1 MSGKDLSPEQRLN
14 RISEHGLC
22 IGCGLCQSVAGPD
35 RVRMAVTPE
44 GYERPVIH
52 GALDHETVDRIY
64 DVCPSTRVEGLPEAL
79 VGADTTID
87 PVWGPYL
94 RIVLSHAADPDV
106 RHKAST
112 GGVLSALAAYL
123 LDSGRVEF
131 ILHVAAGAN
140 PMGGERHVS
149 IDRAGVMQAAGSRY
163 GPAAPLL
170 DIGNVLDRGRSFAF
184 IGKPC
189 DIAALRNLARHD
201 PRVDEL
207 CRYMLTLVCGGY
219 MEAKAM
225 RRFLAGEGIKEQD
238 VTSFR
243 YRGHG
248 CPGLTRIETKDG
260 RVIEKNYLDMWG
272 EDDTAWGLPFR
283 CKVCPDGIG
292 EAADIAASDTWPG
305 GAPTWEG
312 QEEDKGTNA
321 VLARSAAGLE
331 LLEAAV
337 RDGALV
343 DGGEIG
349 PRVMDDYQPHQ
360 VKKKLSVWSRYAGL
374 KAAGRLVP
382 EVARL
387 RIADL
392 ARQRSF
398 ADNLAQARGTRQRVH
413 EGRTSEETPRDR
425 ADEE

>member
-1 MSGKDLSPEQRLN
+1 MSGKDLTPEQRLN

-35 RVRMAVTPE
+35 RVRMAMTPE
-44 GYERPVIH
+44 GYERPVIR

-64 DVCPSTRVEGLPEAL
+64 DVCPAARIEGLPDDL
-79 VGADTTID
+79 VVPETTVD

-94 RIVLSHAADPDV
+94 RIVLSYAADPDV
-106 RHKAST
+106 RHMAST

-149 IDRAGVMQAAGSRY
+149 IDRAGIMRAAGSRY
-163 GPAAPLL
+163 GPAAPLI
-170 DIGNVLDRGRSFAF
+170 DIGDILDRGRRFAF

-201 PRVDEL
+201 TRVDEL
-207 CRYMLTLVCGGY
+207 CAYMLTPVCGGY
-219 MEAKAM
+219 MEATAM
-225 RRFLAGEGIKEQD
+225 RRFLAGQGIEERD

-243 YRGHG
+243 YRGYG
-248 CPGLTRIETKDG
+248 CPGLTRIETTDG

-292 EAADIAASDTWPG
+292 EAADIAAADTWPG
-305 GAPTWEG
+305 GAPSWEG
-312 QEEDKGTNA
+312 QAEDKGTNA
-321 VLARSAAGLE
+321 VLARSPAGLE
-331 LLEAAV
+331 LLEAAI

-343 DGGEIG
+343 DAGDIG

-360 VKKKLSVWSRYAGL
+360 VKKKRSVWSRYAGL

-382 EVARL
+382 EVDRL

-398 ADNLAQARGTRQRVH
+398 AENLAQARGTRQRVH
-413 EGRTSEETPRDR
+413 EGRTSEPTPRER
-425 ADEE
+425 TDEE

>member
-1 MSGKDLSPEQRLN
+1 MSGAGLSPEQRLN

-22 IGCGLCQSVAGPD
+22 IGCGLCQSVAGPE
-35 RVRMAVTPE
+35 RVRMAMTPE
-44 GYERPVIH
+44 GYERPVIR

-64 DVCPSTRVEGLPEAL
+64 DVCPATRIEGLPDAL
-79 VGADTTID
+79 IAPETTVD
-87 PVWGPYL
+87 PVWGPCL

-106 RHKAST
+106 RYKAST

-123 LDSGRVEF
+123 LDTGRVEF

-163 GPAAPLL
+163 GPAAPLV
-170 DIGNVLDRGRSFAF
+170 DIDGILGRGRPFAF

-189 DIAALRNLARHD
+189 DVAALRNLARHD
-201 PRVDEL
+201 ARVGAL
-207 CRYMLTLVCGGY
+207 CKYMLTPVCGGF
-219 MEAKAM
+219 MEAAAM
-225 RRFLAGEGIKEQD
+225 RGFLAGMEIEERD
-238 VTSFR
+238 VTAFR

-248 CPGLTRIETKDG
+248 CPGLTRIETADG

-305 GAPTWEG
+305 GAPGWEG
-312 QEEDKGTNA
+312 QDEDEGTNA
-321 VLARSAAGLE
+321 VLARSPAGLE
-331 LLEAAV
+331 LMEAAV

-343 DGGEIG
+343 DAGDIG
-349 PRVMDDYQPHQ
+349 PREMDDYQPHQ

-382 EVARL
+382 DVRRL
-387 RIADL
+387 RIEEL
-392 ARQRSF
+392 ARERSF
-398 ADNLAQARGTRQRVH
+398 ADNLAQARGTRLRVRQ
-413 EGRTSEETPRDR
+413 GRTSEPTPRDGNE
-425 ADEE
+425 DQ

>member
-1 MSGKDLSPEQRLN
+1 MK
-14 RISEHGLC
+14 
-22 IGCGLCQSVAGPD
+22 
-35 RVRMAVTPE
+35 
-44 GYERPVIH
+44 
-52 GALDHETVDRIY
+52 
-64 DVCPSTRVEGLPEAL
+64 
-79 VGADTTID
+79 
-87 PVWGPYL
+87 
-94 RIVLSHAADPDV
+94 
-106 RHKAST
+106 
-112 GGVLSALAAYL
+112 
-123 LDSGRVEF
+123 
-131 ILHVAAGAN
+131 
-140 PMGGERHVS
+140 
-149 IDRAGVMQAAGSRY
+149 AAGSRY
-163 GPAAPLL
+163 GPAAPLI
-170 DIGNVLDRGRSFAF
+170 DIGDVLDRGRPFAF

-201 PRVDEL
+201 ARVGDL
-207 CRYMLTLVCGGY
+207 CKYMLTPVCGGY
-219 MEAKAM
+219 MEANAM
-225 RRFLAGEGIKEQD
+225 RRFLDGQGIEEQD

-243 YRGHG
+243 YRGYG

-305 GAPTWEG
+305 GAPSWEG
-312 QEEDKGTNA
+312 QEDDKGTNA
-321 VLARSAAGLE
+321 VLARSAAGVE

-343 DGGEIG
+343 DAGDIG

-382 EVARL
+382 EVKRL

-413 EGRTSEETPRDR
+413 EGRTSEPTPRARNGD
-425 ADEE
+425 D